1 MPFQEYSEQIY
12 GRFWNKIAFKY
23 LVSLC
28 KYPKQKADDS
38 RVEHGVG
45 VETQPGKIHADLHSK
60 VVTDVI
66 CGPQ

>member
-1 MPFQEYSEQIY
+1 MRR
-12 GRFWNKIAFKY
+12 GFKY

-28 KYPKQKADDS
+28 EDPEQEANDS
-38 RVEHGVG
+38 RVKHGVS

-66 CGPQ
+66 CKANEMGNS